1 MTMKQRILAEI
12 QKCRE
17 IASSRGYNLPEIPI
31 DFSLKGGCAG
41 KHVYKKANGKPVKMC
56 FNLEIAERH
65 PDEFIKRTVY
75 HEAAHCLQFIHYPN
89 SKPHG
94 REWDHF
100 CRVLTGATMP
110 RCHDY
115 DVSGIKREK
124 KKLTRYK
131 YVCDCNT
138 PHNVTSIKHNRI
150 QNGSCYICINCRS
163 KLRRPITVY

>member
-1 MTMKQRILAEI
+1 MTNMKERILKTIEHYAHVAKNKGYDFP
-12 QKCRE
+12 KC
-17 IASSRGYNLPEIPI
+17 IVLFN
-31 DFSLKGGCAG
+31 LKGATAG
-41 KHVYKKANGKPVKMC
+41 QAFRRTRKMR
-56 FNLEIAERH
+56 FNLALADRH
-65 PDEFIKRTVY
+65 PDQFLSRTVP
-75 HEAAHCLQFIHYPN
+75 HEMAHILQFIHYPN

-115 DVSGIKREK
+115 DVTGIKRQK